1 MAVKLIQGK
10 VLPKPNT
17 KLYTH
22 ITQTRLK
29 RINLK
34 RRR

>member
-10 VLPKPNT
+10 TLPLPDK

>member
-1 MAVKLIQGK
+1 MAVKLIEGK
-10 VLPKPNT
+10 KLPKPDIR
-17 KLYTH
+17 LYTH

-34 RRR
+34 RR